1 VGGGLRERRARPPGP
16 GEAAR
21 ESRFDDNYA
30 FFRSQ
35 IRVDEAAHL
44 WRGLTK
50 LEHVSITLGPAA
62 NAQQTFESLNSTGE
76 PLRDHELIHNYV
88 LMGSRTPSR
97 ARSRRVLGADR
108 ARHRRADRR
117 FWRHYLIMLTG
128 RGDGRR

>member
-1 VGGGLRERRARPPGP
+1 M
-16 GEAAR
+16 R

-35 IRVDEAAHL
+35 IRPDEAAHL
-44 WRGLTK
+44 AR
-50 LEHVSITLGPAA
+50 PAATRARVDHPRPEA

-97 ARSRRVLGADR
+97 ARSKTSTGCRSSTTPASRSATSGATT
-108 ARHRRADRR
+108 
-117 FWRHYLIMLTG
+117 WSC
-128 RGDGRR
+128 